1 MAVKKASAKKPAK
14 KAVAKK
20 AVAKKTA
27 AKKPAKKAVA
37 KKAASKKSAV
47 KKSAAAKKA
56 PVKKSVAKKATA
68 SKPAK
73 KAAAKKAVLR
83 FDIPEAPVV
92 GRPGRLEVVSTPA
105 PAPALTS
112 LVKTAPTKANGPS
125 RRVIFALG
133 IGVILLVAIV
143 SSRAGNKGDDAAP
156 TPTQSESMSP
166 EPSMSASNTPSETP
180 TKTPADTTAM
190 LAAHEAPGNVVANYT
205 DGAAKAKAAITW
217 SAPAATEGLT
227 GYNVEIALAGGAF
240 KVIAT
245 VPATVL
251 VQDISK
257 TSSQAWTS
265 FKVSSVYSDGEVTA
279 AKAFGLTGT
288 WG

>member
-20 AVAKKTA
+20 AVAKKA
-27 AKKPAKKAVA
+27 VAKKPAKKAVA
-37 KKAASKKSAV
+37 KKAASKKPAV
-47 KKSAAAKKA
+47 RKSSAAKKA
-56 PVKKSVAKKATA
+56 PIKKTAAK
-68 SKPAK
+68 KPAK

-83 FDIPEAPVV
+83 FDVPEAPVV
-92 GRPGRLEVVSTPA
+92 GRPARLEVVSTPA

-112 LVKTAPTKANGPS
+112 FVKSAPTKANGPS

-143 SSRAGNKGDDAAP
+143 SSRAGNKSDDAAP
-156 TPTQSESMSP
+156 APAPTQSESVSA
-166 EPSMSASNTPSETP
+166 EPSMSASETPSETP
-180 TKTPADTTAM
+180 AETPAGTTAM
-190 LAAHEAPGNVVANYT
+190 LAAHEAPGKVVANYT
-205 DGAAKAKAAITW
+205 DGSAKAKAVITW

-227 GYNVEIALAGGAF
+227 GYNVEISIAGGAF
-240 KVIAT
+240 KIIAT

-251 VQDISK
+251 AQDISK
-257 TSSQAWTS
+257 TSSEAWTS
-265 FKVSSVYSDGEVTA
+265 FKVSSVYSDSEVTA